1 MTAPQECARSS
12 QCDIKSERLTV
23 TRRILSMK
31 EARARILGQADI
43 YVKTGSLLTLTCVMS
58 QGPHD
63 LGTVAW
69 YRGSQA
75 VVTSS
80 RSENDIEMEPRI
92 TVETEWS
99 DALTSKLRITHV
111 KLSDSGNYSC
121 VPTVAEGASVNVH
134 VINGKSIR
142 NTITDP
148 HDKII
153 RVHAS
158 ITYPTIL
165 GLLQYT
171 RSLFIPVH

>member
-1 MTAPQECARSS
+1 MSLNYS
-12 QCDIKSERLTV
+12 LNV
-23 TRRILSMK
+23 V

-134 VINGKSIR
+134 VIN
-142 NTITDP
+142 
-148 HDKII
+148 
-153 RVHAS
+153 
-158 ITYPTIL
+158 
-165 GLLQYT
+165 
-171 RSLFIPVH
+171 